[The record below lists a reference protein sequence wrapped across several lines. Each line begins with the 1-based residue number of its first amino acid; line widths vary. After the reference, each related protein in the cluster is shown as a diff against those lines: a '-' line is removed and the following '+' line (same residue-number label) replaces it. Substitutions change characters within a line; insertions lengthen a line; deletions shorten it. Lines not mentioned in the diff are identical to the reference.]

1 VAGQETSLPLML
13 NEFAILIVGL
23 HWRSQVEW
31 YAHRPIAI
39 KARLAPNLID
49 DLKCGKRPDSMS
61 EEEAAV
67 FDFTT
72 ELMTVRTVS
81 DATFERVRQLFSEQQ
96 IVDLTAVAGTY
107 VTIAMLLEMAK
118 QGVSNGAEPPFDS

>member
-1 VAGQETSLPLML
+1 ML

-39 KARLAPNLID
+39 KAGLAPHLID

-81 DATFERVRQLFSEQQ
+81 DTTFERARRLFSEQQ
-96 IVDLTAVAGTY
+96 IVDLTAVVGIY

-118 QGVSNGAEPPFDS
+118 QGVPDGAEPPFDR